1 MFSLLFRDSLVRIS
15 HQKFIV
21 NHFFKKFFKIF
32 SNNLNNLFLDVTIY
46 PSDKVFPIFSY
57 IYILFYAYL
66 KTQNQKALQQMLGY
80 GPCVL

>member
-32 SNNLNNLFLDVTIY
+32 SNNLNNLFSDVTIY